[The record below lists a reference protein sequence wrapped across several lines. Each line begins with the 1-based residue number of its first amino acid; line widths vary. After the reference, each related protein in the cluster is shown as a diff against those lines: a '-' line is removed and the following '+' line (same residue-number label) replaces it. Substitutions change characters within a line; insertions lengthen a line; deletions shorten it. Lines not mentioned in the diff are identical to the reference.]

1 MAEAAIAKAAYPDVP
16 MTLDTF
22 MDIDRGYFARHG
34 LVDRRNNPRPAA
46 TVLRR
51 LSERLRGHAV
61 RIGAITRE
69 PAQSTVRI
77 ALGDQTL
84 DVRIGRDISF

>member
-1 MAEAAIAKAAYPDVP
+1 

-61 RIGAITRE
+61 AHRRHYARA
-69 PAQSTVRI
+69 AQSTVRI